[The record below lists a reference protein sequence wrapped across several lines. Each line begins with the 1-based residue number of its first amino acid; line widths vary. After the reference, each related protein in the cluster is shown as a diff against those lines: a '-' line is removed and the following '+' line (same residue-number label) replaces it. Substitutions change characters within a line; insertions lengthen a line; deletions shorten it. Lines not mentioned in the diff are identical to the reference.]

1 MRIACVHIP
10 QFALQCATRIDPSLR
25 GRPAD
30 GEAGVALV
38 VVGPPP
44 TLAAADSRS
53 VLHAPVKAAAPVV
66 LACSR
71 AAWSLGARVG
81 MTATAARSLSPHI
94 EVVTADPQL
103 ERDTVRAIADVL
115 LALSPVVDVG
125 GRVGPGGAH
134 LALYCEVP
142 AKTRGTSYGDRLL
155 ERLESLGL
163 TGRIGI
169 ADDRFTAWVAAWL
182 GAWDAHDRAASG
194 AASPVR
200 HDETGVVSVPR
211 GGSAAFLAPRPLSLL
226 SISPEVQHM
235 LEALGVR
242 TLGEFAS
249 LPAPTVS
256 SRGARIEAD
265 YQALARGESGN
276 VLRPYAP
283 DAPIRE
289 EAVIRHVPPVAST
302 ALSSHEHAGHGVHA
316 PGLSVPAAVALLAER
331 VAMRLAGRARCAARL
346 DITIGGESGEH
357 VVTVSSVREG
367 HGLLSSGPE
376 LADAIGAALGDSTGQ
391 AWQLRVIVSGEALA
405 GDAPDTTDA
414 FVAEPLTQRTFAL
427 AIATPTVPANTAS
440 SVFAS
445 STSAPSV
452 FASTAASAAAEPAS
466 ARSHRRGPSAG
477 PDTSSPDGAS
487 TPSNEPATARPSAAM
502 SDADVALSIAL
513 STTGGAVDRVFGL
526 TSPVSSTLVSE
537 RRDSHRRTRR
547 GKQRR
552 RAEVA
557 SMVQPRLFKM

>member
-25 GRPAD
+25 PSSDQRPIDDPA
-30 GEAGVALV
+30 ALV
-38 VVGPPP
+38 VVGPP
-44 TLAAADSRS
+44 TLAAPDSRS
-53 VLHAPVKAAAPVV
+53 VLHPSTSLWALKTAAPIV

-71 AAWSLGARVG
+71 AAWALGARVG
-81 MTATAARSLSPHI
+81 MSAAAARNLSPEI
-94 EVVTADPQL
+94 ALVTADPQL
-103 ERDTVRAIADVL
+103 ERDTVRAVADVL
-115 LALSPVVDVG
+115 LSLSPVVDVG

-134 LALYCEVP
+134 LAIYCEVP
-142 AKTRGTSYGDRLL
+142 AKTRGTSFGDRLL

-163 TGRIGI
+163 TGRVGI

-182 GAWDAHDRAASG
+182 GAADAHVHRAPQTMHAG
-194 AASPVR
+194 SPAR

-256 SRGARIEAD
+256 SRGARFEAD

-276 VLRPYAP
+276 ALRPYAP

-289 EAVIRHVPPVAST
+289 EAVLNAESPAIADHDHV
-302 ALSSHEHAGHGVHA
+302 HH
-316 PGLSVPAAVALLAER
+316 GLSAPAAVAMLAER
-331 VAMRLAGRARCAARL
+331 VAMRLAGRARCAARI
-346 DITIGGESGEH
+346 DITIGGASGER
-357 VVTVSSVREG
+357 VTTISPVREG
-367 HGLLSSGPE
+367 QGVLSSAEE
-376 LADAIGAALGDSTGQ
+376 LADAIGAALGSDTSSQ
-391 AWQLRVIVSGEALA
+391 AWRMKVVVSGEALA
-405 GDAPDTTDA
+405 GDTNADA
-414 FVAEPLTQRTFAL
+414 MFDSLDAL
-427 AIATPTVPANTAS
+427 ATPTQRSFGLAVAT
-440 SVFAS
+440 
-445 STSAPSV
+445 STSASPL
-452 FASTAASAAAEPAS
+452 ASTSTSASTSASAAAAS
-466 ARSHRRGPSAG
+466 SATMMQASRAPRRGPTASDRTKSA
-477 PDTSSPDGAS
+477 PITD
-487 TPSNEPATARPSAAM
+487 
-502 SDADVALSIAL
+502 DADVALSIAL
-513 STTGGAVDRVFGL
+513 STTGSSLDRVFGL
-526 TSPVSSTLVSE
+526 TSPASSTFASE

-557 SMVQPRLFKM
+557 SMVQPRLFKL

>member
-30 GEAGVALV
+30 GEPGVALV

-53 VLHAPVKAAAPVV
+53 VLAPVKAAAPVV

-81 MTATAARSLSPHI
+81 MTATAARGLSPQI

-103 ERDTVRAIADVL
+103 ERDTVRAIADAL
-115 LALSPVVDVG
+115 LGLSPVVDVG

-134 LALYCEVP
+134 LAMYCEVP

-155 ERLESLGL
+155 QRLESLGL

-182 GAWDAHDRAASG
+182 GAWDVHDRAPAA

-200 HDETGVVSVPR
+200 HEETGVVSVPR

-242 TLGEFAS
+242 TLGEFAA

-289 EAVIRHVPPVAST
+289 EAVIHRAPPVAAST
-302 ALSSHEHAGHGVHA
+302 SSSDHVGHAAHA

-346 DITIGGESGEH
+346 DITIGGEAGEH
-357 VVTVSSVREG
+357 VVTVAPVREG
-367 HGLLSSGPE
+367 QGLLSSGPE
-376 LADAIGAALGDSTGQ
+376 LADAIGAALGDSTGE
-391 AWQLRVIVSGEALA
+391 AWRLRVVVSGEALA
-405 GDAPDTTDA
+405 GDVPDATDA
-414 FVAEPLTQRTFAL
+414 FAVAPLAQRTFAL
-427 AIATPTVPANTAS
+427 AIATTTTPDTAPVFAPPPSGVAS
-440 SVFAS
+440 S
-445 STSAPSV
+445 AP
-452 FASTAASAAAEPAS
+452 AAS
-466 ARSHRRGPSAG
+466 PS
-477 PDTSSPDGAS
+477 S
-487 TPSNEPATARPSAAM
+487 R
-502 SDADVALSIAL
+502 DADVALSIAL
-513 STTGGAVDRVFGL
+513 STTGGSVDRVFGL
-526 TSPVSSTLVSE
+526 TSPVSSTLASE

>member
-25 GRPAD
+25 PSSDARPTIDDPA
-30 GEAGVALV
+30 ALV
-38 VVGPPP
+38 VVGPP
-44 TLAAADSRS
+44 TLAAPDSRS
-53 VLHAPVKAAAPVV
+53 VLHPSTSLLKTAAPIV

-71 AAWSLGARVG
+71 AAWALGARVG
-81 MTATAARSLSPHI
+81 MSAAAARNLSPEI
-94 EVVTADPQL
+94 ALVSADPQL

-115 LALSPVVDVG
+115 LSLSPVVDVG

-134 LALYCEVP
+134 LAIYCEVP
-142 AKTRGTSYGDRLL
+142 AKTRGTSFGDRLL

-163 TGRIGI
+163 TGRVGI

-182 GAWDAHDRAASG
+182 GAFDAHAHDRAPQANPAG
-194 AASPVR
+194 SPAR

-256 SRGARIEAD
+256 SRGARFEAD

-276 VLRPYAP
+276 ALRPYAP

-289 EAVIRHVPPVAST
+289 EAVLNAESPST
-302 ALSSHEHAGHGVHA
+302 ASADRDPVHHAHQ
-316 PGLSVPAAVALLAER
+316 GLSAPAAVAILAER
-331 VAMRLAGRARCAARL
+331 VAMRLAGRARCAARI
-346 DITIGGESGEH
+346 DITIGGAAGER
-357 VVTVSSVREG
+357 VTTISPVREG
-367 HGLLSSGPE
+367 KGVLSSAEE
-376 LADAIGAALGDSTGQ
+376 LADAIGAALGGDTSSQ
-391 AWQLRVIVSGEALA
+391 AWRMKVVVSGEALA
-405 GDAPDTTDA
+405 GDTNADA
-414 FVAEPLTQRTFAL
+414 MLDSLDALVTPTQRSLGLSVARSSGS
-427 AIATPTVPANTAS
+427 AGSAS
-440 SVFAS
+440 SAYGP
-445 STSAPSV
+445 TSASA
-452 FASTAASAAAEPAS
+452 ASTATMLQASRAS
-466 ARSHRRGPSAG
+466 RNDPNGPNAPNAPNGPNAPHASNARSAPIA
-477 PDTSSPDGAS
+477 DG
-487 TPSNEPATARPSAAM
+487 
-502 SDADVALSIAL
+502 DVALSIAL
-513 STTGGAVDRVFGL
+513 STTGSSLDRVFGL
-526 TSPVSSTLVSE
+526 TSPASSTFASE

-557 SMVQPRLFKM
+557 SMVQPRLFKL